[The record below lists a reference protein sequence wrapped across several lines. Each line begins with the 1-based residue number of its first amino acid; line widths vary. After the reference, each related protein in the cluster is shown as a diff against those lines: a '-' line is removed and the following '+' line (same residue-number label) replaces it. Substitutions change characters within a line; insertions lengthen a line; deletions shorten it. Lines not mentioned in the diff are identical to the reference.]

1 MKIFVAGAAGVI
13 GRLLLPKLLEAG
25 HEVVGMTH
33 KEENRAFI
41 ENCGAQAVIADVFDR
56 EAIFASIRKAQPQ
69 VVIHQLTSLSQR
81 NFLDNSRIRIEGTRN
96 IVDASLAIG
105 VEQMIAQSISWAYEA
120 GEEPAT
126 EETPL
131 DVNASEPRKRT
142 IEGIYSLEKA
152 VAEIPKHVILRYGML
167 YGQGTW
173 YDTNGFM
180 AEEIRQGRATATEA
194 IVSFLHVEDAANAAV
209 LALNWPSGPVNL
221 VDDEPAKGLDWLS
234 IYSEAIGASVPIVQE
249 GREGWERGASNTKAR
264 MEYGWSPLY
273 PSWRSGFA
281 RSLNVQKE

>member
-13 GRLLLPKLLEAG
+13 GRLLLPKLFEAG

-41 ENCGAQAVIADVFDR
+41 EKCGAQAIIADVFDR
-56 EAIFASIRKAQPQ
+56 EAIFASIHKAQPE

-81 NFLDNSRIRIEGTRN
+81 NFSDNSRIRIEGTRN
-96 IVDASLAIG
+96 IVDASLAAG
-105 VEQMIAQSISWAYEA
+105 VEQIIAQSISWAYEA

-131 DVNASEPRKRT
+131 DLKALEPRRRT

-152 VAEIPKHVILRYGML
+152 VAEIPNHVILRYGML

-173 YDTNGFM
+173 YDTNGYM
-180 AEEIRQGRATATEA
+180 AEEIRQERMTATDA
-194 IVSFLHVEDAANAAV
+194 VVSFLHVEDAANAAV
-209 LALNWPSGPVNL
+209 LALNWPSGPVNI
-221 VDDEPAKGLDWLS
+221 VDDEPAKGLEWLS
-234 IYSEAIGASVPIVQE
+234 AYSDAIGAPAPNVQE

-264 MEYGWSPLY
+264 MDYEWSPLY

-281 RSLNVQKE
+281 RSLNLQSE

>member
-41 ENCGAQAVIADVFDR
+41 EKCGAQAVIADVFDR
-56 EAIFASIRKAQPQ
+56 EAIFASIHKAQPE

-81 NFLDNSRIRIEGTRN
+81 NFSDNSRIRIEGTRN
-96 IVDASLAIG
+96 IVDASLAAG
-105 VEQMIAQSISWAYEA
+105 VEQIVAQSISWAYEA
-120 GEEPAT
+120 GDVPAT

-131 DVNASEPRKRT
+131 DLKALEPRRRT

-152 VAEIPKHVILRYGML
+152 VAEIPNHVILRYGML

-173 YDTNGFM
+173 YDTNGYM
-180 AEEIRQGRATATEA
+180 AEEIRQERMTATDA
-194 IVSFLHVEDAANAAV
+194 VVSFLHVEDAANAAV
-209 LALNWPSGPVNL
+209 LALNWPSGPVNI

-234 IYSEAIGASVPIVQE
+234 AYSDTIGAPAPNVQE
-249 GREGWERGASNTKAR
+249 GRAGWERGASNTKAR
-264 MEYGWSPLY
+264 MDYEWSPLY

-281 RSLNVQKE
+281 RSLNVQSE

>member
-33 KEENRAFI
+33 KEEKRAFI
-41 ENCGAQAVIADVFDR
+41 EKCGAQAVIADVFDR
-56 EAIFASIRKAQPQ
+56 EAIFASIHKAQPE

-81 NFLDNSRIRIEGTRN
+81 NFSDNSRIRIEGTRN
-96 IVDASLAIG
+96 IVDASLAAG
-105 VEQMIAQSISWAYEA
+105 VEQIIAQSISWAYEA
-120 GEEPAT
+120 GDVPAT

-131 DVNASEPRKRT
+131 DLKALEPRRRT

-152 VAEIPKHVILRYGML
+152 VAEIPNHVILRYGML

-173 YDTNGFM
+173 YDTNGYM
-180 AEEIRQGRATATEA
+180 AEEIRQERMTATDA
-194 IVSFLHVEDAANAAV
+194 VVSFLHVEDAANTAV
-209 LALNWPSGPVNL
+209 LALNWPSGPVNI

-234 IYSEAIGASVPIVQE
+234 AYSDTIGAPAPNVQE
-249 GREGWERGASNTKAR
+249 GRAGWERGASNTKAR
-264 MEYGWSPLY
+264 MDCEWSPLY

-281 RSLNVQKE
+281 RSLNVQSE

>member
-41 ENCGAQAVIADVFDR
+41 EKCGAQAVIADVFDR
-56 EAIFASIRKAQPQ
+56 EAIFASIHKAQPE

-81 NFLDNSRIRIEGTRN
+81 NFSDNSRIRIEGTRN
-96 IVDASLAIG
+96 IVDASLAAG
-105 VEQMIAQSISWAYEA
+105 VEQIIAQSISWAYEA
-120 GEEPAT
+120 GDVPAT

-131 DVNASEPRKRT
+131 DLKALEPRRRT

-152 VAEIPKHVILRYGML
+152 VAEIPNHVILRYGML

-173 YDTNGFM
+173 YDTNGYM
-180 AEEIRQGRATATEA
+180 AAEIRQERMTATDA
-194 IVSFLHVEDAANAAV
+194 VVSFLHVEDAANAAV
-209 LALNWPSGPVNL
+209 LALNWPSGPVNI
-221 VDDEPAKGLDWLS
+221 VDDEPANVLDWLS
-234 IYSEAIGASVPIVQE
+234 TYSDTIGAPAPNVQE
-249 GREGWERGASNTKAR
+249 GRAGWERGASNTKAR
-264 MEYGWSPLY
+264 MDYEWSPLY

-281 RSLNVQKE
+281 RSLNVQS

>member
-41 ENCGAQAVIADVFDR
+41 EKCGAQAVIADVFDR
-56 EAIFASIRKAQPQ
+56 EAIFASIHKAQPE

-81 NFLDNSRIRIEGTRN
+81 NFSDNSRIRIEGTRN
-96 IVDASLAIG
+96 IVDASLAAG
-105 VEQMIAQSISWAYEA
+105 VEQIIAQSISWAYEA
-120 GEEPAT
+120 GDVPAT

-131 DVNASEPRKRT
+131 DLKALEPRRRT

-152 VAEIPKHVILRYGML
+152 VAEIPNHVILRYGML

-173 YDTNGFM
+173 YDINGYM
-180 AEEIRQGRATATEA
+180 AEGIRQERMTATDA
-194 IVSFLHVEDAANAAV
+194 VVSFLHVEDAANAAV
-209 LALNWPSGPVNL
+209 LALNWPSGPVNI

-234 IYSEAIGASVPIVQE
+234 AYSDTIGAPAPNVQE
-249 GREGWERGASNTKAR
+249 GRAGWERGASNTKAR
-264 MEYGWSPLY
+264 MDYEWSPLY

-281 RSLNVQKE
+281 RSLNVQSE

>member
-41 ENCGAQAVIADVFDR
+41 EKCGAQAVIADVFDR
-56 EAIFASIRKAQPQ
+56 EAIFASIHKAQPE

-81 NFLDNSRIRIEGTRN
+81 NFSDNSRIRIEGTRN
-96 IVDASLAIG
+96 IVDASLAAG
-105 VEQMIAQSISWAYEA
+105 VEQIIAQSISWAYEA

-131 DVNASEPRKRT
+131 DLKALEPRRRT

-152 VAEIPKHVILRYGML
+152 VAEIPNHVILRYGML

-173 YDTNGFM
+173 YDTNGYM
-180 AEEIRQGRATATEA
+180 AEEIRQERMTATDA
-194 IVSFLHVEDAANAAV
+194 VVSFLHVEDAANAAV
-209 LALNWPSGPVNL
+209 LALNWPSGPVNI
-221 VDDEPAKGLDWLS
+221 VDDEPAKGLEWLS
-234 IYSEAIGASVPIVQE
+234 AYSDTIGAPAPNVQK
-249 GREGWERGASNTKAR
+249 GREGWERGACNTKAR
-264 MEYGWSPLY
+264 MDYEWSPLY

-281 RSLNVQKE
+281 RSLNVQSE

>member
-41 ENCGAQAVIADVFDR
+41 EKCGAQAVIADVFDR
-56 EAIFASIRKAQPQ
+56 EAIFASIHKAQPE
-69 VVIHQLTSLSQR
+69 VIIHQLTSLSQR
-81 NFLDNSRIRIEGTRN
+81 NFSDNSRIRIEGTRN
-96 IVDASLAIG
+96 IVDASLAAG
-105 VEQMIAQSISWAYEA
+105 VEQIIAQSISWAYEA
-120 GEEPAT
+120 GDVPAT

-131 DVNASEPRKRT
+131 DLKALEPRRRT

-152 VAEIPKHVILRYGML
+152 VAEIPNHVILRYGML

-173 YDTNGFM
+173 YDTNGYM
-180 AEEIRQGRATATEA
+180 AAEIRQERMTATDA
-194 IVSFLHVEDAANAAV
+194 VVSFLHVEDAANAAV
-209 LALNWPSGPVNL
+209 LALNWPSGPVNI

-234 IYSEAIGASVPIVQE
+234 AYSDTIGAPAPNVQE
-249 GREGWERGASNTKAR
+249 GRAGWERGASNTKAR
-264 MEYGWSPLY
+264 MDYEWSPLY

-281 RSLNVQKE
+281 RSLNVQSE

>member
-41 ENCGAQAVIADVFDR
+41 EKCGAQAVIADVFDR
-56 EAIFASIRKAQPQ
+56 EAIFSSIHKAQPEM
-69 VVIHQLTSLSQR
+69 VIHQLTSLSQR
-81 NFLDNSRIRIEGTRN
+81 NFSDNSRIRIEGTRN
-96 IVDASLAIG
+96 IVDASLAAG
-105 VEQMIAQSISWAYEA
+105 VEQIIAQSISWAYEA
-120 GEEPAT
+120 GEEPTT

-131 DVNASEPRKRT
+131 DLKALEPRRRT

-152 VAEIPKHVILRYGML
+152 VAEIPNHVILRYGML

-173 YDTNGFM
+173 YDTKGYM
-180 AEEIRQGRATATEA
+180 AEEIRQERMTATDA
-194 IVSFLHVEDAANAAV
+194 VVSFLHVEDAANAAV
-209 LALNWPSGPVNL
+209 LALNWPSGPVNI

-234 IYSEAIGASVPIVQE
+234 AYSDTIGAPAPNVQE
-249 GREGWERGASNTKAR
+249 GRAGWERGASNTKAR
-264 MEYGWSPLY
+264 MDYEWSPLY

-281 RSLNVQKE
+281 RSLNVQSE

>member
-13 GRLLLPKLLEAG
+13 GRQLLPKLLEAG

-41 ENCGAQAVIADVFDR
+41 EKCGAQAVIVNVFDR
-56 EAIFASIRKAQPQ
+56 EAIFASIHKAQPE

-81 NFLDNSRIRIEGTRN
+81 NFSDNSRIRIEGTRN
-96 IVDASLAIG
+96 IVDASLAAG
-105 VEQMIAQSISWAYEA
+105 VEQIIAQSISWAYEA
-120 GEEPAT
+120 GEVPAT

-131 DVNASEPRKRT
+131 DLKALEPRRRT

-152 VAEIPKHVILRYGML
+152 VAEIPNHVILRYGML

-173 YDTNGFM
+173 YDTNGYM
-180 AEEIRQGRATATEA
+180 AEEIRQERMTATDA
-194 IVSFLHVEDAANAAV
+194 VVSFLHVEDAANAAV
-209 LALNWPSGPVNL
+209 LALNWPSGPVNI

-234 IYSEAIGASVPIVQE
+234 AYSDTIGAPAPNVQE
-249 GREGWERGASNTKAR
+249 GRAGWERGASNTKAR
-264 MEYGWSPLY
+264 MDYEWSPLY

-281 RSLNVQKE
+281 RSLNVQSE

>member
-41 ENCGAQAVIADVFDR
+41 EKCGAQAVIADVFDR
-56 EAIFASIRKAQPQ
+56 EAIFASIHKAQPE

-81 NFLDNSRIRIEGTRN
+81 NFSDNSRIRIEGTRN
-96 IVDASLAIG
+96 IVDASLAAG
-105 VEQMIAQSISWAYEA
+105 VEQIIAQSISWAYEA
-120 GEEPAT
+120 GDVPAT

-131 DVNASEPRKRT
+131 DLKALEPRRRT

-152 VAEIPKHVILRYGML
+152 VAEIPNHVILRYGML

-173 YDTNGFM
+173 YDTNGYM
-180 AEEIRQGRATATEA
+180 AEEIRQERMTATDA
-194 IVSFLHVEDAANAAV
+194 VVSFLHVEDAANAAV
-209 LALNWPSGPVNL
+209 LALNWPSGPVNI

-234 IYSEAIGASVPIVQE
+234 AYSDTIGAPAPNVQE
-249 GREGWERGASNTKAR
+249 GRAGWERGAYNTKAR
-264 MEYGWSPLY
+264 MDYEWSPLY

-281 RSLNVQKE
+281 RSLNVQSE

>member
-13 GRLLLPKLLEAG
+13 GQLLLPKLLEAG

-41 ENCGAQAVIADVFDR
+41 EKCGAQAVIADVFDR
-56 EAIFASIRKAQPQ
+56 KAIFASIHKAQPE

-81 NFLDNSRIRIEGTRN
+81 NFSDNSRIRIEGTRN
-96 IVDASLAIG
+96 IVDASLATG
-105 VEQMIAQSISWAYEA
+105 VEQIIAQSISWAYEA

-131 DVNASEPRKRT
+131 DLKALEPRKRT
-142 IEGIYSLEKA
+142 VEGICSLEKA
-152 VAEIPKHVILRYGML
+152 VAEIPNHVILRYGML

-173 YDTNGFM
+173 YDTSGYM
-180 AEEIRQGRATATEA
+180 AEAIRQGSVTATDA
-194 IVSFLHVEDAANAAV
+194 VMSFLHVEDAANAAA
-209 LALNWPSGPVNL
+209 LALNWPSGPVNI
-221 VDDEPAKGLDWLS
+221 VDDDPAKGMDWLS
-234 IYSEAIGASVPIVQE
+234 IYSEAIGAPAPIVQE

-264 MEYGWSPLY
+264 MDYEWSPLY

-281 RSLNVQKE
+281 RSLNVQIE

>member
-41 ENCGAQAVIADVFDR
+41 EMCGAQAVVADVFDR
-56 EAIFASIRKAQPQ
+56 EAVFASIHKAQPE

-81 NFLDNSRIRIEGTRN
+81 NFSDNSRIRIEGTRN
-96 IVDASLAIG
+96 IVDASLAAG
-105 VEQMIAQSISWAYEA
+105 VEQIIAQRISWAYEA

-131 DVNASEPRKRT
+131 DLKALEPRIRT
-142 IEGIYSLEKA
+142 IEGICSLEKA
-152 VAEIPKHVILRYGML
+152 VAEIPNHVILRYGML

-173 YDTNGFM
+173 YDTNGYM
-180 AEEIRQGRATATEA
+180 TEEIRQGRVTATDA
-194 IVSFLHVEDAANAAV
+194 VVSFLHVEDAANAAV
-209 LALNWPSGPVNL
+209 LALNWPSGPVNI
-221 VDDEPAKGLDWLS
+221 VDDEPANGLDWLS
-234 IYSEAIGASVPIVQE
+234 AYSDTIGAPAPNVQE
-249 GREGWERGASNTKAR
+249 GRAGWERGASIRKLEWITNGVHCTRHGGQDLLGA
-264 MEYGWSPLY
+264 
-273 PSWRSGFA
+273 
-281 RSLNVQKE
+281 

>member
-41 ENCGAQAVIADVFDR
+41 EKCGAQAVIADVFDR
-56 EAIFASIRKAQPQ
+56 EAIFASIHKAQPE

-81 NFLDNSRIRIEGTRN
+81 NFSDNSRIRIEGTRN
-96 IVDASLAIG
+96 IVDASLAAG
-105 VEQMIAQSISWAYEA
+105 VEQIIAQSISWAYEA
-120 GEEPAT
+120 GDVPAT

-131 DVNASEPRKRT
+131 DLKALEPRIRT
-142 IEGIYSLEKA
+142 IEGICSLEKA
-152 VAEIPKHVILRYGML
+152 VAEIPNHVILRYGML

-173 YDTNGFM
+173 FDTNGYM
-180 AEEIRQGRATATEA
+180 AEEIRQERMSATDAV
-194 IVSFLHVEDAANAAV
+194 VSFLHVEDAANAAV
-209 LALNWPSGPVNL
+209 LALNWPSGPVNI
-221 VDDEPAKGLDWLS
+221 VDDEPANGLDWLS
-234 IYSEAIGASVPIVQE
+234 AYSDTIGAPAPNVQE
-249 GREGWERGASNTKAR
+249 GRAGWERGASNTKAR
-264 MEYGWSPLY
+264 MDYEWSPLY

-281 RSLNVQKE
+281 RSLNVQSE

>member
-13 GRLLLPKLLEAG
+13 GQLLLPKLLEAG

-41 ENCGAQAVIADVFDR
+41 EKCGAQAVIADVFDR
-56 EAIFASIRKAQPQ
+56 EAIFASIHKAQPE

-81 NFLDNSRIRIEGTRN
+81 NFSDNSRIRIEGTRN
-96 IVDASLAIG
+96 IVDASLAAG
-105 VEQMIAQSISWAYEA
+105 VEQIIAQSISWAYEA
-120 GEEPAT
+120 GDVPAT

-131 DVNASEPRKRT
+131 DLKALEPRRRT

-152 VAEIPKHVILRYGML
+152 VAEIPNHVILRYGML

-173 YDTNGFM
+173 YDTNGYM
-180 AEEIRQGRATATEA
+180 AEEIRQERMTATDA
-194 IVSFLHVEDAANAAV
+194 VVSFLHVEDAANAAV
-209 LALNWPSGPVNL
+209 LALNWPSGPVNI

-234 IYSEAIGASVPIVQE
+234 AYSDTIGAPAPNVQE
-249 GREGWERGASNTKAR
+249 GRAGWERGASNTKAR
-264 MEYGWSPLY
+264 MDYEWSPLY

-281 RSLNVQKE
+281 RSLNVQSE

>member
-41 ENCGAQAVIADVFDR
+41 EKCGAQAVIADVFDR
-56 EAIFASIRKAQPQ
+56 EAIFASIHKAQPE

-81 NFLDNSRIRIEGTRN
+81 NFSDNSRIRIEGTRN
-96 IVDASLAIG
+96 IVDASLAAG
-105 VEQMIAQSISWAYEA
+105 VEQIIAQSISWAYEA
-120 GEEPAT
+120 GDVPAT

-131 DVNASEPRKRT
+131 DLKALEPRRRT

-152 VAEIPKHVILRYGML
+152 VAEIPNHVILRYGML

-173 YDTNGFM
+173 FDTNGYM
-180 AEEIRQGRATATEA
+180 AEEIRQERMSATDAV
-194 IVSFLHVEDAANAAV
+194 VSFLHVEDAANAAV
-209 LALNWPSGPVNL
+209 LALNWPSGPVNI
-221 VDDEPAKGLDWLS
+221 VDDEPANGLDWLS
-234 IYSEAIGASVPIVQE
+234 TYSDTIGAPAPNVQE
-249 GREGWERGASNTKAR
+249 GRAGWERGASNTKAR
-264 MEYGWSPLY
+264 MDYEWSPLY

-281 RSLNVQKE
+281 RSLNVQSE